1 MAQKEINFTKR
12 GQNSTKAAKILKEN
26 KAEYQKLLKSEISKQ
41 TGKKDVCK
49 AAKAA
54 SKRHK
59 KMSWKQALK
68 KASCK

>member
-1 MAQKEINFTKR
+1 MGRQTSLFTKR
-12 GQNSTKAAKILKEN
+12 GLNSTKAAKILKEN
-26 KAEYQKLLKSEISKQ
+26 KLEYQRLLKKEIAGQ

-59 KMSWKQALK
+59 KMSWRQALK
-68 KASCK
+68 KASDK